1 MSFCSTN
8 CIYNAKLQH
17 GLEPYIYARQ
27 HCRPFWLQQLSC
39 IQIRNV
45 NGDVHNL
52 TNYNVIAPSPFDSL
66 SFVPRY
72 VYQLDTSASS
82 SNISYHNNHVLINP
96 PLEGPVIN
104 LSSFQLTPEMISVLS
119 KGLNFCPMPGEPNRH
134 ELRQDLDKFHVSLRR
149 KQFFDKCLGTST
161 QLDTTDTTL
170 LHNTSSEDLDE
181 PFGITKFSNPSTWC
195 PLGPPNLETMLTL
208 NEVNLNT
215 ILLYAPGS
223 HNLNRSE
230 QCTLAELQHVQSG
243 VIKPADKG
251 GISKKDYTNSMTS
264 TR

>member
-1 MSFCSTN
+1 MYIISLITHHFTHCHLFLGMCISWTLQPAPPTLVVTITMYLSTLLKRTSN
-8 CIYNAKLQH
+8 KPFFISADPIHDFLIIQRVELLPH
-17 GLEPYIYARQ
+17 ARQ
-27 HCRPFWLQQLSC
+27 AWDKTL
-39 IQIRNV
+39 
-45 NGDVHNL
+45 
-52 TNYNVIAPSPFDSL
+52 
-66 SFVPRY
+66 
-72 VYQLDTSASS
+72 
-82 SNISYHNNHVLINP
+82 
-96 PLEGPVIN
+96 
-104 LSSFQLTPEMISVLS
+104 
-119 KGLNFCPMPGEPNRH
+119 
-134 ELRQDLDKFHVSLRR
+134 LRQDLDKFHVSLRR

-170 LHNTSSEDLDE
+170 LHNNSSEDLDE
-181 PFGITKFSNPSTWC
+181 SFGITKFSNPSTWC

-243 VIKPADKG
+243 VIKRADKG